1 MLKNDQKEKRM
12 NSIKINLVA
21 VLILCGLIHAQD
33 FTGNYQ
39 VNYIDVNYI
48 VVLRDTVQ
56 QDANGDDFTL
66 ETDGQALYDIYAG
79 WPMAGEDSW
88 VDFAL
93 KSFEPGDTVGALAN
107 YFPTPEWL
115 AAAGI
120 ALNVDLNTDGNFTI
134 NEPSTYPTT
143 TLVNC
148 VTIPSIPG
156 VSENGTWTDG
166 NFDGITNDTDHSYT
180 IGWGIV
186 ESGVFAH
193 FIAPDLANWTYGTEY
208 GFGTEN
214 ESWGS
219 LTSYY
224 DDTWTNSLG
233 VDIYWQAIDGPE
245 SGLGVVD
252 PTDTLYTEETE
263 GYLNNIYGIGTVPG
277 DSITI
282 LLMAAY
288 GAGLDP
294 PVAINI
300 PDNPYMFGGPGGA
313 GTGTT
318 DLRWGY
324 VFDPTGDLLGGGD
337 GVPFSGDEGLQ
348 FTGYYLT
355 YNFLNTAYA
364 IADGVEDAIYYYEL
378 TTLAE
383 IVEVCATY
391 VFTAWNI
398 PEAIQNAVL
407 ATAVAGIVAELQPY
421 VDAYMAAGMS
431 ELDAILATL
440 AIAAPVVMGALTQ
453 AELTLGIT
461 VDDSG
466 HDLDVAT
473 FYEFD
478 CDGDGDIDEDD
489 CMTSDTGGRM
499 YFEINNTCLPTKW
512 TQIIDSHWNNTEF
525 TSVDHD
531 APIAES
537 FELLGNYPNPFNPS
551 TKIRFATEKHSNV
564 KVNIYSV
571 IGKKVSTVVSSELA
585 AGTYNVTW
593 NGTDRSG
600 ARAPSGMYFYEVSSD
615 NRTLVGKM
623 LLLK

>member
-1 MLKNDQKEKRM
+1 M
-12 NSIKINLVA
+12 NNIRINLVA

-33 FTGNYQ
+33 FTGNYE

-48 VVLRDTVQ
+48 VTIRDTIQ
-56 QDANGDDFTL
+56 QDANGDEFTL
-66 ETDGQALYDIYAG
+66 ETDALADYSIYMG
-79 WPMAGEDSW
+79 WPLADDDEGW
-88 VDFAL
+88 VDYPL
-93 KSFEPGDTVGALAN
+93 ITFEPGDTAGALAN

-120 ALNVDLNTDGNFTI
+120 GLNVDLNTDGNFTI

-143 TLVNC
+143 NLVDC

-166 NFDGITNDTDHSYT
+166 GFDGITNDTDHSYT

-193 FIAPDLANWTYGTEY
+193 FIAPDFVNWTYGTEY

-214 ESWGS
+214 ESWGR
-219 LTSYY
+219 LISYY

-233 VDIYWQAIDGPE
+233 VDIYWQAIDGPA

-263 GYLNNIYGIGTVPG
+263 GYLNNIYGIGTIPG

-282 LLMAAY
+282 LLAAAAAANY
-288 GAGLDP
+288 GLT
-294 PVAINI
+294 INV
-300 PDNPYMFGGPGGA
+300 PADNPPYMFGGEGGA

-324 VFDPTGDLLGGGD
+324 VFDPSGDLVGGGD
-337 GVPFSGDEGLQ
+337 GELFSGDEGLQ

-355 YNFLNTAYA
+355 YNFINTAYA
-364 IADGVEDAIYYYEL
+364 IADGVEDALFYYDPPL

-398 PEAIQNAVL
+398 SEALQNAL
-407 ATAVAGIVAELQPY
+407 LETAVNGILAELQPI
-421 VDAYMAAGMS
+421 VDAYVAAGMS
-431 ELDAILATL
+431 EFDAIVATL
-440 AIAAPVVMGALTQ
+440 GISAPIVLGALTA
-453 AELTLGIT
+453 AETTLGIT
-461 VDDSG
+461 VDDSD
-466 HDLDVAT
+466 HDLSTDT
-473 FYEFD
+473 FYDFD
-478 CDGDGDIDEDD
+478 CDYDGDIDDDD
-489 CMTSDTGGRM
+489 CMTSDEGGRM
-499 YFEINNTCLPTKW
+499 YFEIYNTCLPTKW

-531 APIAES
+531 APIARS

-551 TKIRFATEKHSNV
+551 TKIRFATEKHSDV

-571 IGKKVSTVVSSELA
+571 VGKEVSSIINHELA

-615 NRTLVGKM
+615 DRTLVGKM

>member
-1 MLKNDQKEKRM
+1 M
-12 NSIKINLVA
+12 NNIRINLVT

-33 FTGNYQ
+33 FTGNYE

-48 VVLRDTVQ
+48 VTLRDTIQ
-56 QDANGDDFTL
+56 QDANGDNFTL
-66 ETDGQALYDIYAG
+66 ETDGQADYSIYVG
-79 WPMAGEDSW
+79 WPIADDEEGW
-88 VDFAL
+88 VDYPL
-93 KSFEPGDTVGALAN
+93 ITFEPGDTVGALAN

-120 ALNVDLNTDGNFTI
+120 ALNVDLNTNGNFTI

-143 TLVNC
+143 TLVDC

-156 VSENGTWTDG
+156 VAENGTWTDG
-166 NFDGITNDTDHSYT
+166 GFGGIMNDTDHSYT

-193 FIAPDLANWTYGTEY
+193 FIAPDLGNWTYGTEY

-214 ESWGS
+214 ESWGR
-219 LTSYY
+219 LISYY

-233 VDIYWQAIDGPE
+233 VDIYWQAIDGPA

-252 PTDTLYTEETE
+252 PSDEGYTEETE
-263 GYLNNIYGIGTVPG
+263 GYLNNIYGVGTLPG

-282 LLMAAY
+282 LLAAAA
-288 GAGLDP
+288 GAQEDP
-294 PVAINI
+294 PVTINI
-300 PDNPYMFGGPGGA
+300 PEHAYMFGGTGGA

-337 GVPFSGDEGLQ
+337 GELFSGDEGLQ

-355 YNFLNTAYA
+355 YNFLNTALA
-364 IADGVEDAIYYYEL
+364 IEEGVEDALYYYDPPL

-391 VFTAWNI
+391 VLTAWNI
-398 PEAIQNAVL
+398 SEALQNAL
-407 ATAVAGIVAELQPY
+407 LETAVNGILAELQPI
-421 VDAYMAAGMS
+421 VDAYVAAGMS
-431 ELDAILATL
+431 EFDAIVATL
-440 AIAAPVVMGALTQ
+440 EIAAPIVLGALTA
-453 AELTLGIT
+453 AETTLGIT

-466 HDLDVAT
+466 HDLSADT
-473 FYEFD
+473 FYDFD
-478 CDGDGDIDEDD
+478 CDYDGDIDDDD
-489 CMTSDTGGRM
+489 CMTSDEGGRM
-499 YFEINNTCLPTKW
+499 FFEIYNTCLPTKW
-512 TQIIDSHWNNTEF
+512 SQIIDSHWNNTEF

-531 APIAES
+531 APIARS

-551 TKIRFATEKHSNV
+551 TKIRFATEKHSDV
-564 KVNIYSV
+564 KVRIYSV
-571 IGKKVSTVVSSELA
+571 VGKEVSSIMNHELA
-585 AGTYNVTW
+585 AGTYNVNW

-615 NRTLVGKM
+615 DRTLVGKM

>member
-1 MLKNDQKEKRM
+1 M
-12 NSIKINLVA
+12 NNIRINLVA

-33 FTGNYQ
+33 FTGNYE

-48 VVLRDTVQ
+48 VTVRDTVQ

-66 ETDGQALYDIYAG
+66 ETDALADYSIYMG
-79 WPMAGEDSW
+79 WPMADDDEGW
-88 VDFAL
+88 VDYPL
-93 KSFEPGDTVGALAN
+93 ITFEPGDTAGALAN

-120 ALNVDLNTDGNFTI
+120 ALNVDLNTNGNFTI
-134 NEPSTYPTT
+134 NEGSTYPTT
-143 TLVNC
+143 NLVDC
-148 VTIPSIPG
+148 VTVPSIPG

-166 NFDGITNDTDHSYT
+166 GFDGIQNDTDHSYT

-193 FIAPDLANWTYGTEY
+193 FIAPDLGNWTYGTEY

-214 ESWGS
+214 ESWGR
-219 LTSYY
+219 LISYY

-233 VDIYWQAIDGPE
+233 VDIYWQAIDGPA

-252 PTDTLYTEETE
+252 PTDTLYTPETE
-263 GYLNNIYGIGTVPG
+263 GSLNSIYGTGTVPG

-282 LLMAAY
+282 LLAAAAAANY
-288 GAGLDP
+288 GLT
-294 PVAINI
+294 INV
-300 PDNPYMFGGPGGA
+300 PADNPPYMFGGEGGA

-318 DLRWGY
+318 NLRWGY
-324 VFDPTGDLLGGGD
+324 VFDPSGDLIGGGD
-337 GVPFSGDEGLQ
+337 GELFSGDEGLQ

-355 YNFLNTAYA
+355 YNFLNTALA
-364 IADGVEDAIYYYEL
+364 IQEGVEDALFYYDPPL

-398 PEAIQNAVL
+398 SEALQNAL
-407 ATAVAGIVAELQPY
+407 LETAVNGILAELQPI
-421 VDAYMAAGMS
+421 VDAYVAAGMS
-431 ELDAILATL
+431 EFDAIVATL
-440 AIAAPVVMGALTQ
+440 GISAPIVLGALTA
-453 AELTLGIT
+453 AETTLGIT
-461 VDDSG
+461 VDDSD
-466 HDLDVAT
+466 HDLSTGT
-473 FYEFD
+473 FYDFD
-478 CDGDGDIDEDD
+478 CDYDGDIDDDD
-489 CMTSDTGGRM
+489 CMTSDEGGRM
-499 YFEINNTCLPTKW
+499 YFEIYNTCLPTKW

-531 APIAES
+531 APIARS

-551 TKIRFATEKHSNV
+551 TKIRFATEKHSDV

-571 IGKKVSTVVSSELA
+571 VGKEVSSIINHELA

-615 NRTLVGKM
+615 DRTLVGKM